1 MNRISVIIP
10 TYNRVDTIERTLACM
25 LELKRK
31 PDQVVVVDQTSD
43 PGKAERIEA
52 LCTTPLMNIRYI
64 HEDIPSL
71 TRARNIGLRNVDGDV
86 VVFMDDDVDV
96 SNNTFE
102 LVEEIFSNPQ
112 IALLGGFNKT
122 TSAPW
127 SLKSVFWGRARLGAK
142 NRGVVTKACYGRFP
156 AECKQQVETEWAM
169 GFFFVI
175 RRDCVKRWN
184 LTFDEKLLHYA
195 FNEDLDFTY
204 RYYLKAKEEGMKCI
218 YDSRVVVDHRS
229 SKEYRLPSRKLTFM
243 KSVHRRYLT
252 KKLFDSKWAM
262 FLTVWSD
269 YGDAVQGL
277 LKGEREYAKDCL
289 EAIRFART
297 NSLKIE
303 KGEMCYN
310 QFML

>member
-10 TYNRVDTIERTLACM
+10 TYNRVDTIVRTLACM
-25 LELKRK
+25 SESKRK

-43 PGKAERIEA
+43 PEKAKKIET
-52 LCTTPLMNIRYI
+52 LCTTSQMNIRYI

-96 SNNTFE
+96 ANNTFG
-102 LVEEIFSNPQ
+102 LVDEIFANPN

-169 GFFFVI
+169 GFFFVV
-175 RRDCVKRWN
+175 RRECVKRWN

-195 FNEDLDFTY
+195 FNEDMDFTY
-204 RYYLKAKEEGMKCI
+204 RYYLNAKEEGLICI
-218 YDSRVVVDHRS
+218 YDSRVVVDHRA
-229 SKEYRLPSRKLTFM
+229 SKEYRLPLRKLTFM

-252 KKLFDSKWAM
+252 KKLFNTRWAM

-269 YGDAVQGL
+269 YGDAFQGFL
-277 LKGEREYAKDCL
+277 QGERDYAKDCL
-289 EAIRFART
+289 DAIRFCRAYSRDL
-297 NSLKIE
+297 NEGIMHYDIFFK
-303 KGEMCYN
+303 
-310 QFML
+310 